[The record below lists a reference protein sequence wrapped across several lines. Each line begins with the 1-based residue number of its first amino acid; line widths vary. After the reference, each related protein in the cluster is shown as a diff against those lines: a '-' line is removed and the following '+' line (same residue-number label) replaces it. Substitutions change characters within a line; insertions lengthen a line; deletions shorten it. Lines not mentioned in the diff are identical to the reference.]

1 MPFQYLLTNLLVEV
15 PEAVGAIFL
24 DPEGEAV
31 EWVSQS
37 QRDPYDL
44 KVEGAYHS
52 IFKRQ
57 LEEVTESSA
66 SGPLGSYIFSG
77 RNFVTLTQLLPDGYY
92 VLLVV
97 RRISL
102 PGLAHHHLR
111 RVARTIAQELSA

>member
-15 PEAVGAIFL
+15 PDAVGAIFL

-31 EWVSQS
+31 EWVSRH

-57 LEEVTESSA
+57 LEEITETSE
-66 SGPLGSYIFSG
+66 SGSLQSYIFSG
-77 RNFVTLTQLLPDGYY
+77 RDLVTLTQILPDGYY

-97 RRISL
+97 RRTGL
-102 PGLAHHHLR
+102 PGVAHHHLR
-111 RVARTIAQELSA
+111 RVARSIAEELSA

>member
-31 EWVSQS
+31 EWVSKH
-37 QRDPYDL
+37 QRDPYEL

-57 LEEVTESSA
+57 LEEVTESST
-66 SGPLGSYIFSG
+66 SGSLRSYIFSG
-77 RNFVTLTQLLPDGYY
+77 RNLVTLTQLLPDGYY

-97 RRISL
+97 RRTSL
-102 PGLAHHHLR
+102 PSLARHHLR
-111 RVARTIAQELSA
+111 RVARAIAQELNA